1 MGDIM
6 KGYTLNDDNFNKIKK
21 EYNNEYGL
29 NYYENEE
36 SYEDYDR
43 FFKTKNNLNIHD
55 KIIPKR

>member
-6 KGYTLNDDNFNKIKK
+6 KGYTLNDDKINKIKK

>member
-1 MGDIM
+1 M